1 MADKVQQ
8 TVTDYE
14 GPIGDA
20 GTHGMVKTDSHGE
33 NSFNESAKAI
43 DHPGSHRYGAK
54 DFAARLAEAQKL
66 PNG

>member
-14 GPIGDA
+14 GPVGESPH
-20 GTHGMVKTDSHGE
+20 GTAKTISHGE
-33 NSFNESAKAI
+33 NSFNEAGTST
-43 DHPGSHRYGAK
+43 DHPGSHRYGAN
-54 DFAARLAEAQKL
+54 DFAARLAAAQKL